1 MTNLNNS
8 FSFINLINSNIS
20 IIENNRNYSYSSLY
34 LYIKQF
40 TFFLL
45 TFYSL
50 NDLNEKR
57 ISLFLPCSLNYIIT
71 IFSIWKAGG
80 IALPLNI
87 SSTILELEYYL
98 TSTEVDCVI
107 TNEKYYDI
115 IKELTDKLNIKLIN
129 ISTIIDTSN
138 PPSLLSSNNTNID
151 SNNFENDNFPDI
163 SIDRRAMILFTSGTT
178 SKPKGVVTTHKNIH
192 AQILSLVQAWEWS
205 ENDSIPLF
213 LPVHH
218 IHGIINILCCCLW
231 SGATLYTFTKFDIPT
246 IIQHILQDKYTLL
259 MGVPTVYVKLIQ
271 YIQSQPNELKE
282 QIILSIQKI
291 RLNVSGSAACPIT
304 LFEQWKHLT
313 NQVLLERYGMTEIGM
328 AISNPLHGE
337 RLPGTVGYPLP
348 GVTVE
353 LFTEDNQVIH
363 DINQPGE
370 IRVKGDNVFLE
381 YWNNSTATSKSFQSN
396 WFCSGDIA
404 VRDETGRYT
413 ILGRNSIDIIKSG
426 GYKLSAIEIEN
437 ILLQHEKI
445 NECAVVGV
453 PDEVWGE
460 TVCAVIALQPN
471 VTDFT
476 YEELKVW
483 CQTHMSSY
491 KIPKEIHLISSL
503 PRNAMGK
510 IVKTELKT
518 LFQNK

>member
-1 MTNLNNS
+1 
-8 FSFINLINSNIS
+8 
-20 IIENNRNYSYSSLY
+20 
-34 LYIKQF
+34 
-40 TFFLL
+40 
-45 TFYSL
+45 
-50 NDLNEKR
+50 
-57 ISLFLPCSLNYIIT
+57 
-71 IFSIWKAGG
+71 
-80 IALPLNI
+80 
-87 SSTILELEYYL
+87 
-98 TSTEVDCVI
+98 
-107 TNEKYYDI
+107 
-115 IKELTDKLNIKLIN
+115 
-129 ISTIIDTSN
+129 
-138 PPSLLSSNNTNID
+138 
-151 SNNFENDNFPDI
+151 
-163 SIDRRAMILFTSGTT
+163 
-178 SKPKGVVTTHKNIH
+178 
-192 AQILSLVQAWEWS
+192 
-205 ENDSIPLF
+205 
-213 LPVHH
+213 
-218 IHGIINILCCCLW
+218 
-231 SGATLYTFTKFDIPT
+231 
-246 IIQHILQDKYTLL
+246 
-259 MGVPTVYVKLIQ
+259 
-271 YIQSQPNELKE
+271 
-282 QIILSIQKI
+282 
-291 RLNVSGSAACPIT
+291 
-304 LFEQWKHLT
+304 
-313 NQVLLERYGMTEIGM
+313 MTEIGM

-491 KIPKEIHLISSL
+491 KIPKEIHLISS
-503 PRNAMGK
+503 
-510 IVKTELKT
+510 
-518 LFQNK
+518 